1 MVPALT
7 STTGDIIEFRLAYVC
22 GTMHLTSV
30 PR

>member
-7 STTGDIIEFRLAYVC
+7 ITTGDIIEFRLAYVC
-22 GTMHLTSV
+22 ETMHLTSV